1 MVTSGRAL
9 PAIVLDASYLAA
21 LRMHCRP
28 APRRKS
34 MGNTRHLAATARAL
48 AANNPKDG
56 LARYAGLALDKS
68 GNLHGTTRSGGG
80 KVTGGSTVYKLT
92 PTSKGEWSET
102 VIHAFPA
109 PRYHD
114 GKFVLTGVTLDAAG
128 NLYGATTF
136 GGGRQ
141 ESTCDDF
148 DGCGIVYKLS
158 PNSDGTWRE
167 SILHAFHNGRDGS
180 EPELDRLLVDSAGN
194 VYGTTYLGGSG
205 VGGGTVFEI
214 TP

>member
-1 MVTSGRAL
+1 M
-9 PAIVLDASYLAA
+9 
-21 LRMHCRP
+21 
-28 APRRKS
+28 
-34 MGNTRHLAATARAL
+34 
-48 AANNPKDG
+48 
-56 LARYAGLALDKS
+56 DKS
-68 GNLHGTTRSGGG
+68 GILYGTTRSSGG
-80 KVTGGSTVYKLT
+80 KVTGGGTVNKLT

-114 GKFVLTGVTLDAAG
+114 REFVLTGVTLEAAG
-128 NLYGATTF
+128 NLYGANRF

-158 PNSDGTWRE
+158 PNPDGGWRE
-167 SILHAFHNGRDGS
+167 SILHAFHHSRGGG

-194 VYGTTYLGGSG
+194 VYGTTFVGGSG